1 MANEFKVKNG
11 VITPTISN
19 VANSDVAISASG
31 TGKLKLN
38 GLNWPNADGTTDYVL
53 KTDGSGNLSWAQQ
66 TGGGGGGSTA
76 SMVSQDFSGT
86 GSQTAFTLSTTPVNV
101 NYTLVQVDGVL
112 QNRGTAYSVSGTTL
126 TFTEAPASGATIEV
140 TTLISGALTGV
151 ATGGTTGQVLTK
163 NSSTDYDTTWTTVSG
178 GSGTVTSVS
187 GTGTVNGLTLTGTV
201 TASGSLTLGGT
212 LDLSSP
218 PAIGGTAAAAGSF
231 TTLSASSTVSGTG
244 FSTYLASPPAIG
256 GTTAN
261 TGRFTTVTS
270 TIATGTAPFVVAS
283 TTEVANLKA
292 ATATALATG
301 RTIALTGDVA
311 YTSSSFDGTGN
322 VTGTATLANTAVTPG
337 SYTSANI
344 TVDSK
349 GRVTAAAN
357 GSGGGGSAPEIFTFG
372 GSGTPST
379 GSDLSPYLRVFR
391 ALTCSAASLV
401 TKTPPTGNF
410 TVTILRSANNGTS
423 FPDTVA
429 TVTVSSGNKVG
440 TATPTVQL
448 AVGDL
453 LRIDISSVNGAA
465 DWTCQLQAA

>member
-1 MANEFKVKNG
+1 
-11 VITPTISN
+11 
-19 VANSDVAISASG
+19 
-31 TGKLKLN
+31 
-38 GLNWPNADGTTDYVL
+38 
-53 KTDGSGNLSWAQQ
+53 
-66 TGGGGGGSTA
+66 
-76 SMVSQDFSGT
+76 MVSQDFSGT

-212 LDLSSP
+212 LDLSSPPAIGGTAAAAGSFTTLSASSTVSGTGFSTYLASP

>member
-1 MANEFKVKNG
+1 
-11 VITPTISN
+11 
-19 VANSDVAISASG
+19 
-31 TGKLKLN
+31 
-38 GLNWPNADGTTDYVL
+38 
-53 KTDGSGNLSWAQQ
+53 
-66 TGGGGGGSTA
+66 
-76 SMVSQDFSGT
+76 
-86 GSQTAFTLSTTPVNV
+86 
-101 NYTLVQVDGVL
+101 
-112 QNRGTAYSVSGTTL
+112 
-126 TFTEAPASGATIEV
+126 
-140 TTLISGALTGV
+140 
-151 ATGGTTGQVLTK
+151 
-163 NSSTDYDTTWTTVSG
+163 
-178 GSGTVTSVS
+178 VS
-187 GTGTVNGLTLTGTV
+187 GTGFSTYL
-201 TASGSLTLGGT
+201 A
-212 LDLSSP
+212 SP

-256 GTTAN
+256 DIAAN

-292 ATATALATG
+292 ATATSLATG
-301 RTIALTGDVA
+301 RTIALTGDVT

-349 GRVTAAAN
+349 GRITAAAN

-410 TVTILRSANNGTS
+410 TVTILRSANNGTT

-429 TVTVSSGNKVG
+429 TITVSSGNRVG